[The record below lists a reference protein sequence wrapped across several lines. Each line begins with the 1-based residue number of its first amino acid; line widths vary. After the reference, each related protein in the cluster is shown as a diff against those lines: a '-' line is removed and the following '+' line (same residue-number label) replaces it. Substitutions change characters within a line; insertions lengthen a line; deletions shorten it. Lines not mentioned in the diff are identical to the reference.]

1 MIIPTCFAL
10 AVTSSM
16 VASNPIKHDLATP
29 DLVDK
34 LSRSMAIWPYHR
46 MAAFAVED
54 GLPADLRQDDQ
65 LTSFRKKRSDPLD
78 LENRVEDG
86 TRKLHTNF
94 SQYSVNVFVLI

>member
-46 MAAFAVED
+46 LAAFAVED
-54 GLPADLRQDDQ
+54 GLPAYFPQADQ
-65 LTSFRKKRSDPLD
+65 LTSFREKRSLID